1 MINLLIKPSTGM
13 CNLRCEYC
21 FYEDEVKLR
30 KQASYGFMTEDTLE
44 QVIKKTLEDNIDGCT
59 IAYQGGEPTLIG
71 LEFYRKS
78 IEFQKKYNTKGV
90 TIHNAIQTNGYRLGR
105 EWAEFFSENHFLV
118 GLSLDGTKDTHNAF
132 RKNPA
137 GEDTFFDIMDTKS
150 LFDQYGVEYNIL
162 TVVNGRTVKKARKI
176 YEFYHKYKLSYLQF
190 IPCMDPFE
198 QEGKEGGLATG
209 VTKFSVTAED
219 YGRFLM
225 ELFDLWYD
233 DLQQGRQ
240 PYIRSFEN
248 YISILMGKPPEACD
262 QYGFC
267 GIQYVIEADG
277 EVYPCDF
284 YVLDD
289 YKLGNLNTSSIK
301 EIDRK
306 RSELKFVQSS
316 RNQTSECISCGFY
329 PVCRGGCYRYRTI
342 PGKDGM
348 KNCLCEGYRMFFAHT
363 LGRMQE
369 IAEVLMGN

>member
-1 MINLLIKPSTGM
+1 MINLLIKPSSGM

-30 KQASYGFMTEDTLE
+30 KQASYGFMTEETLE
-44 QVIKKTLEDNIDGCT
+44 QVIKKTLEYSTDGCT

-71 LEFYRKS
+71 LEFYRRS
-78 IEFQKKYNTKGV
+78 IEFQRKYNTKEIP
-90 TIHNAIQTNGYRLGR
+90 IHNAIQTNGYRLGK
-105 EWAEFFSENHFLV
+105 EWAEFFAENHFLV

-137 GEDTFFDIMDTKS
+137 GADTFFDIMDTKS

-176 YEFYHKYKLSYLQF
+176 YEFYHKYKLNYLQF
-190 IPCMDPFE
+190 IPCMNPFE
-198 QEGKEGGLATG
+198 PEGKEGSLETT
-209 VTKFSVTAED
+209 VPEFSLTAED

-225 ELFDLWYD
+225 ELFDLWYE
-233 DLQQGRQ
+233 DLQKGRQ

-248 YISILMGKPPEACD
+248 YISILMGMPPEACD
-262 QYGFC
+262 QNGFC

-289 YKLGNLNTSSIK
+289 FKLGNLNANTIE

-306 RSELKFVQSS
+306 RLELKFVQNS
-316 RNQTSECISCGFY
+316 RNQTSECTSCRFY
-329 PVCRGGCYRYRTI
+329 PICRGGCYRYRTV
-342 PGKDGM
+342 PGNDGM

-369 IAEVLMGN
+369 IADVLKRR